1 MAPDDMHFI
10 LSDLRVRCDA
20 FLSDLWV
27 RCDAFL
33 SDLWVRSELASHIDD
48 DDDDDGR
55 RRRRETETETTG
67 DGDDDVCDG
76 REGIKDTTRA
86 CVGEYSRAHRAR
98 RDCAIDVRLVLRGV
112 EHQNATFGVGGVSAQ
127 WRWRRRCGRRRRD

>member
-10 LSDLRVRCDA
+10 LSDLR
-20 FLSDLWV
+20 V

-55 RRRRETETETTG
+55 RRRRETETTTCAT
-67 DGDDDVCDG
+67 VA
-76 REGIKDTTRA
+76 RVLKTR
-86 CVGEYSRAHRAR
+86 RAR
-98 RDCAIDVRLVLRGV
+98 AWANTREHIARGV
-112 EHQNATFGVGGVSAQ
+112 IAQSTFVWCCASLNTKTRRSGWGV
-127 WRWRRRCGRRRRD
+127 